1 MIRTRRVARRRQA
14 QSGHPGRRFQAF
26 EVADFAFAEDQDAS
40 RPEIFMEAGEREAG
54 LLDVRA
60 GDRPIEAFGAREQF
74 ERQAER
80 LGPAGEQHRDG
91 DA

>member
-1 MIRTRRVARRRQA
+1 
-14 QSGHPGRRFQAF
+14 
-26 EVADFAFAEDQDAS
+26 
-40 RPEIFMEAGEREAG
+40 MEAGEREAG